1 MKKSIV
7 DHEQIQKEIVSR
19 LKKIEG
25 QVRGV
30 SKMIQENRSCGDVVI
45 QLGAI
50 KAAVNKVGFTVL
62 ACHLAGCIEEGL
74 TENADMSKVLG
85 NFMNELKK
93 FS

>member
-1 MKKSIV
+1 MAKTFV
-7 DHEQIQKEIVSR
+7 DHEQIQKEMVSR

-30 SKMIQENRSCGDVVI
+30 TKMIQDGRGCGEVVI

-74 TENADMSKVLG
+74 NEHSDMNQVLG
-85 NFMNELKK
+85 DFMSILKK

>member
-1 MKKSIV
+1 MAKTFM
-7 DHEQIQKEIVSR
+7 DHEQIQKEMVTR

-30 SKMIQENRSCGDVVI
+30 TKMIQEGRGCGDVVI

-62 ACHLAGCIEEGL
+62 ACHLAGSIEEELNGHG
-74 TENADMSKVLG
+74 DMNHVLG
-85 NFMNELKK
+85 DFLAILKK

>member
-1 MKKSIV
+1 MAKTFM
-7 DHEQIQKEIVSR
+7 DHQQIQKEMVIR

-30 SKMIQENRSCGDVVI
+30 TKMIQEGRGCGDVVI

-62 ACHLAGCIEEGL
+62 ACHLAGSIEEELNEHG
-74 TENADMSKVLG
+74 DMNHVLG
-85 NFMNELKK
+85 DFLSILKK

>member
-1 MKKSIV
+1 MTKTFV
-7 DHEQIQKEIVSR
+7 DHEQIKKEMVSR

-30 SKMIQENRSCGDVVI
+30 TKMIQEGRGCGEVVI

-62 ACHLAGCIEEGL
+62 ACYLAGSIEEELKEHG
-74 TENADMSKVLG
+74 DMNQVLDD
-85 NFMNELKK
+85 FMTTLKK